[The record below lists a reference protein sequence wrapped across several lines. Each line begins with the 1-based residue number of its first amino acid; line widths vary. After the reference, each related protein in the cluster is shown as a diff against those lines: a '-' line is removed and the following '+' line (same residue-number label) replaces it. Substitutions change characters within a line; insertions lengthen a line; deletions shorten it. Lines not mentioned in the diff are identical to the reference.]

1 MMYGW
6 WSNDYLKKNSNT
18 VIYIYSTLF
27 GPNVMVIG
35 ITDSIGIPPDN
46 YHGWACLGQIHKLIN
61 TINVNNSTI
70 ESVKMHIELSKNS
83 DNLNNI
89 VNMDNVDN
97 MDNIDNM
104 DNLNNSNNSNKK
116 QRLS

>member
-35 ITDSIGIPPDN
+35 ITDSIDIPPDD
-46 YHGWACLGQIHKLIN
+46 YHG
-61 TINVNNSTI
+61 
-70 ESVKMHIELSKNS
+70 
-83 DNLNNI
+83 
-89 VNMDNVDN
+89 
-97 MDNIDNM
+97 
-104 DNLNNSNNSNKK
+104 
-116 QRLS
+116 